1 MAEKE
6 LTVEQK
12 LRTLYDLQLIDSRID
27 QIRAIQ
33 GELPLEVRELED
45 EIEGL
50 STRLSRLV
58 EENKNFEEQVKKL
71 KNTIVESKE
80 LITRYEAQ
88 QKNVRNNREYDS
100 ISKEIEYQNLEIE
113 HAEKLIGE
121 SGAKLDLQKARIAET
136 KEKLPRLAGPQRHM
150 ELHRADRR
158 PAVDDRI
165 GAAAVLDRFGQRRR
179 AVEADKGVARG
190 IEAVIRAVRPEHGI
204 VIPPL
209 AVFGFVINGVRL
221 QLDLADGEVPLEV
234 GAVVHRVPEAELYI
248 GEHIER
254 LFRGSPIFQRQPDE
268 QAVVALRDQQRLC
281 GRNTIFLPLNH
292 AVAEAVAAGI
302 AVQLRFR
309 GLPAGVPDGIAVF
322 DVNMEALL
330 IDRAVI
336 VAVAGQPAQPRV
348 AIEAVAARRIRQE
361 CEKILAPQVVDPR
374 QRRAR
379 ACDHV
384 LAPLI
389 VKETK
394 LHLRTPPSPEDPCV
408 PAESKSI
415 KCLI

>member
-1 MAEKE
+1 MIGTA
-6 LTVEQK
+6 VCK
-12 LRTLYDLQLIDSRID
+12 LRGGNVQNTLPRPFRNDVYKSEQVLTRIAEAHPAAHAAFKIAGRAAHVERDHALVLVPDIHHPVDLLV
-27 QIRAIQ
+27 AGLGVVV
-33 GELPLEVRELED
+33 GEQCVPVPVQRVHCRVKLCRGTVFSDHRVCA
-45 EIEGL
+45 
-50 STRLSRLV
+50 RLV
-58 EENKNFEEQVKKL
+58 DHAGRGEF
-71 KNTIVESKE
+71 
-80 LITRYEAQ
+80 LILR
-88 QKNVRNNREYDS
+88 VF
-100 ISKEIEYQNLEIE
+100 
-113 HAEKLIGE
+113 H
-121 SGAKLDLQKARIAET
+121 IAET

-158 PAVDDRI
+158 PAVGDRI

-281 GRNTIFLPLNH
+281 GRNTIFLPLDH

-330 IDRAVI
+330 IDRAVV

-384 LAPLI
+384 FTPLI

-394 LHLRTPPSPEDPCV
+394 LHPKPLLHRYARRRTGGIEIV
-408 PAESKSI
+408 
-415 KCLI
+415 